1 MLQVA
6 VLVLLLIPEH
16 CLAPWPVGRGLV
28 QERVSVI
35 VRLPDPQVLE
45 HADRRDSLHADHPPC
60 TETVS
65 LHYCSVLRAL
75 KQSVFTIVAY
85 CVH

>member
-6 VLVLLLIPEH
+6 VLFLLLIPEH
-16 CLAPWPVGRGLV
+16 RLAPLPDGRGLV
-28 QERVSVI
+28 QERVSVM

-45 HADRRDSLHADHPPC
+45 HAERPDSLHADHPPC
-60 TETVS
+60 TETVN

-75 KQSVFTIVAY
+75 KQSIFTIVAY